1 MKTLIIFSP
10 GKYPNNINFAL
21 MLLRIAVGILML
33 THGVGKLSAIF
44 AEGPIQ
50 FPDPIGI
57 GAAASLTLAVF
68 AEFFCSILLIF
79 GLGTRLAAVTLLINM
94 LVAAIIVHANDGFG
108 KQELPLLYA
117 SIYLV
122 IVIVGAGKISIDNWI
137 YKKIK
142 RRLN

>member
-1 MKTLIIFSP
+1 
-10 GKYPNNINFAL
+10 
-21 MLLRIAVGILML
+21 MLLRFTVGVLML
-33 THGVGKLSAIF
+33 THGVGKLSALL

-50 FPDPIGI
+50 FPDPIGL
-57 GAAASLTLAVF
+57 GAATSLTLAVF

-79 GLGTRLAAVTLLINM
+79 GIGTRLAAIPLLTTM
-94 LVAAIIVHANDGFG
+94 LVAAIIVHANDGIG

-122 IVIVGAGKISIDNWI
+122 IAIVGAGKISIDNWI

-142 RRLN
+142 R

>member
-1 MKTLIIFSP
+1 MIKNIFSL

-33 THGVGKLSAIF
+33 THGVGKLSALF

-79 GLGTRLAAVTLLINM
+79 GLGTRLAALPLLINM
-94 LVAAIIVHANDGFG
+94 LVAAVVVHANDGFG

-117 SIYLV
+117 SIYFV
-122 IVIVGAGKISIDNWI
+122 IAIAGAGKISIDNWI

-142 RRLN
+142 R

>member
-1 MKTLIIFSP
+1 
-10 GKYPNNINFAL
+10 
-21 MLLRIAVGILML
+21 MLLRLTVGVLML
-33 THGVGKLSAIF
+33 THGVGKLSALL

-50 FPDPIGI
+50 FPDPIGL
-57 GAAASLTLAVF
+57 GAATSLTLAVF

-79 GLGTRLAAVTLLINM
+79 GIGTRLAAIPLLTTM
-94 LVAAIIVHANDGFG
+94 LVAAIIVHANDGIG

-122 IVIVGAGKISIDNWI
+122 IAIVGAGKISIDNWI

-142 RRLN
+142 R

>member
-1 MKTLIIFSP
+1 MIKAIFSP
-10 GKYPNNINFAL
+10 GKYPNNINFIL
-21 MLLRIAVGILML
+21 MLLRLTVGVLML
-33 THGVGKLSAIF
+33 THGVGKLSALL

-50 FPDPIGI
+50 FPDPIGL
-57 GAAASLTLAVF
+57 GAATSLTLAVF

-79 GLGTRLAAVTLLINM
+79 GIGTRLAAIPLLTTM
-94 LVAAIIVHANDGFG
+94 LVAAIIVHANDGIG

-122 IVIVGAGKISIDNWI
+122 IAIVGAGKISIDNWI

-142 RRLN
+142 R

>member
-1 MKTLIIFSP
+1 MIKNIFSP
-10 GKYPNNINFAL
+10 GKYPNNINFIL
-21 MLLRIAVGILML
+21 MLLRLTVGVLML
-33 THGVGKLSAIF
+33 THGVGKLSALL

-50 FPDPIGI
+50 FPDPIGL
-57 GAAASLTLAVF
+57 GAATSLTLAVF

-79 GLGTRLAAVTLLINM
+79 GIGTRLAAIPLLTTM
-94 LVAAIIVHANDGFG
+94 LVAAIIVHANDGIG

-122 IVIVGAGKISIDNWI
+122 IAIVGAGKISIDNWI

-142 RRLN
+142 R